1 MSLQTL
7 DAEDINLDNY
17 SIIPMNK
24 QAKFLKNFFPN
35 DLKIIYKVIEKFK
48 TNPKVIFFNSPDF
61 DEYINIVIHG
71 KNDWIIELSNE
82 FINLYKCKTDHIC
95 ETKSKKKL

>member
-7 DAEDINLDNY
+7 DTMEIDLDNY
-17 SIIPMNK
+17 SIIPVNQ
-24 QAKFLKNFFPN
+24 QAKFLKRFFPD

-48 TNPKVIFFNSPDF
+48 IDPRVIFFNSPDF

-71 KNDWIIELSNE
+71 KKDWIIELSNQ
-82 FINLYKCKTDHIC
+82 FINLYKCQPDHIC
-95 ETKSKKKL
+95 E